1 MKLTYSI
8 FITSVVMGSILT
20 LVKGNERPPYSVIKS
35 ETVSK
40 GGEYCNY
47 QSNPKQFLAGI
58 TFSMLVYRNQGGL
71 QTHNLFFNFSCN
83 KNEIFVVFFFFQ
95 GLWAKIVS
103 RCQMGSNPTDSCL
116 PCGRLFVDVHD
127 FVRLYRWQGR
137 GIWFLFIL
145 KTEING

>member
-1 MKLTYSI
+1 
-8 FITSVVMGSILT
+8 MGSILT
-20 LVKGNERPPYSVIKS
+20 LVKGNERPPYSVIQS

-95 GLWAKIVS
+95 GL
-103 RCQMGSNPTDSCL
+103 
-116 PCGRLFVDVHD
+116 
-127 FVRLYRWQGR
+127 
-137 GIWFLFIL
+137 
-145 KTEING
+145 